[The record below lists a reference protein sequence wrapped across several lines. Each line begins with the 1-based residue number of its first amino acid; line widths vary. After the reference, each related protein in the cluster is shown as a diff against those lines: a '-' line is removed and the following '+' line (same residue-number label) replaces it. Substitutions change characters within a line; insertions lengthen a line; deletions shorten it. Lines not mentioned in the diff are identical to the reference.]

1 MGKRYGSKAAYESA
15 RAGIRANRDEWER
28 WHAMTEE
35 ERAKRRNK
43 ERLEGDE
50 AMMTFS
56 LFMASA
62 MAGGA
67 DAKKAIGQADVAI
80 SELKRRFT

>member
-15 RAGIRANRDEWER
+15 RAGIRADRDKWER
-28 WHAMTEE
+28 WYQMTEE
-35 ERAKRRNK
+35 DRTKQRNK

-56 LFMASA
+56 LFMAAS

-67 DAKKAIGQADVAI
+67 DAKKAIGQADTAI